1 MRNAMKY
8 ISILFFAFL
17 AAGIQPTFSQQLS
30 HQVISTFGGS
40 STTPT
45 LYLSHTAGQDAGF
58 TQVRNENLELRQGFE
73 QALILS
79 SENET
84 KTVRMVVYPNPN
96 SGMFYVATDLPRGT
110 NYTLTVYD
118 AQGKL
123 LFTGQGEGDT
133 ESRFE
138 LPYGVTPGTYPA
150 ALHTESGLKADTK
163 LIIL

>member
-1 MRNAMKY
+1 MKY
-8 ISILFFAFL
+8 IPIMCCALLL
-17 AAGIQPTFSQQLS
+17 ASVQTAYSQQLS
-30 HQVISTFGGS
+30 HQVISSFGGS
-40 STTPT
+40 RSTDN

-58 TQVRNENLELRQGFE
+58 TQVCNENLELRQGFE
-73 QALILS
+73 QMLTFAGS
-79 SENET
+79 KET

-96 SGMFYVATDLPRGT
+96 NGAFYIATDLPRGT
-110 NYTLTVYD
+110 TYSLTVVD

-123 LFTGQGEGDT
+123 LFTGEGEGGT

-150 ALHTESGLKADTK
+150 SLHTTNGLKAETK